1 MGRAQM
7 TGPLREAYLDVVDP
21 RTFEGVHDIAAL
33 PGQDT
38 FTAIGSAWL
47 GSTRLIDNVPLVVPA
62 VPPAGV
68 LHASVSP

>member
-1 MGRAQM
+1 
-7 TGPLREAYLDVVDP
+7 
-21 RTFEGVHDIAAL
+21 VHDIAAL